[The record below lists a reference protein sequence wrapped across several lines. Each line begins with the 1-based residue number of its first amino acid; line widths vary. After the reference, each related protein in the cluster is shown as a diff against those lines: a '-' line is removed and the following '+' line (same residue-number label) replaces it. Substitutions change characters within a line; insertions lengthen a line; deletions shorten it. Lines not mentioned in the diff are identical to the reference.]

1 MGIFILGIAL
11 ASAGLGVVFLSNNK
25 GDVKN
30 QKPALSFAQNNS
42 QIAQQ
47 EASKDSD
54 GDNLKNWEEALWKTD
69 PLAPDTDS
77 DGTNDNDEI
86 LAKRDP
92 TLAGPGDE
100 LTDGAIETI
109 INNNND
115 NAEEETNLT
124 ESLAAD
130 FAAMYL
136 RQKFLSANGGNPID
150 ESYFADTLLAS
161 ITETISNKASGA
173 IIEEHFSSEDF
184 VVTQSSSPADVRR
197 YFNSLGALLEK
208 NKSPATYEL
217 EIVNKAIKE
226 ENYAAL
232 EQLSAHRDAYRA
244 LANKLLELPT
254 PKTMLETH
262 RELANNLW
270 RLSLLIEDIM
280 RFENDPIKGI
290 ATLNAYVVET
300 ERSLEA
306 LRHIVEAIKTNGFN
320 FAQNEGG
327 ALFNKYLDI

>member
-1 MGIFILGIAL
+1 MTYM
-11 ASAGLGVVFLSNNK
+11 S
-25 GDVKN
+25 
-30 QKPALSFAQNNS
+30 
-42 QIAQQ
+42 
-47 EASKDSD
+47 
-54 GDNLKNWEEALWKTD
+54 
-69 PLAPDTDS
+69 
-77 DGTNDNDEI
+77 
-86 LAKRDP
+86 
-92 TLAGPGDE
+92 
-100 LTDGAIETI
+100 
-109 INNNND
+109 
-115 NAEEETNLT
+115 
-124 ESLAAD
+124 
-130 FAAMYL
+130 YL
-136 RQKFLSANGGNPID
+136 F
-150 ESYFADTLLAS
+150 
-161 ITETISNKASGA
+161 
-173 IIEEHFSSEDF
+173 
-184 VVTQSSSPADVRR
+184 
-197 YFNSLGALLEK
+197 ALLEK